1 MSRGDKGNNS
11 FSLSRWIKGDRPC
24 LVQGLYWIENAEGV
38 ASGTREGLARRPKG
52 ESQRSGNWEL
62 RIENW
67 FTVYQ
72 LIKENNRVVTIGTK
86 DSAFFAQKTDT
97 VYSIQFLQLTVD
109 SLVFENRFLESDI
122 RYQFPKMKNEA
133 TAFVVI
139 HYSIIILLLII
150 YYIIILYNIYYI

>member
-1 MSRGDKGNNS
+1 
-11 FSLSRWIKGDRPC
+11 
-24 LVQGLYWIENAEGV
+24 
-38 ASGTREGLARRPKG
+38 
-52 ESQRSGNWEL
+52 
-62 RIENW
+62 
-67 FTVYQ
+67 
-72 LIKENNRVVTIGTK
+72 VTIGTK

-150 YYIIILYNIYYI
+150 YYIIILYNIYYIIVYIK

>member
-1 MSRGDKGNNS
+1 MPPLL
-11 FSLSRWIKGDRPC
+11 FCIRP
-24 LVQGLYWIENAEGV
+24 VSSYI
-38 ASGTREGLARRPKG
+38 S
-52 ESQRSGNWEL
+52 
-62 RIENW
+62 
-67 FTVYQ
+67 
-72 LIKENNRVVTIGTK
+72 RVVTIGTK